1 MARVSKKRNVYIQP
15 QLSANESD
23 RELYQTAIYA
33 RLSVEDNG
41 KDSDSLEAQVQYLKL
56 FLEDKPQMELRWIF
70 TDNGFSG
77 TNYERP
83 EFQKM
88 MDLVR
93 AGRINCI
100 IVKDLSRLGRNY
112 IDTGNFLQK
121 ICPLLNLRLIAVN
134 DRYDT
139 AFAGTNEEMSMSV
152 LNIVNDMYAKDI
164 SRKICSSLQG
174 KMERGEYIGNYAPY
188 GYEKD
193 PENKN
198 HLIVDPVTA
207 PVVRRIYE
215 LRASGIGVMKIAAIL
230 NEAGIPSPGRY
241 RYERGIITNNN
252 KKGKELLWNRHVLMD
267 LLKNVV
273 YIGHLAQA
281 RSREALHQGVPFHWT
296 TKEEWV
302 VCQNT
307 HEAVIDKAL
316 YVRVQ
321 EINQSRTAAHKENSG
336 KYDYLPK
343 AVNPYGKKLVC
354 ADCGS
359 AMKLVRSISKKK
371 DKAYFTFKCPRYME
385 HGRRGCRDKAI
396 SQTELDQAVIS
407 TVRTHI
413 HLLAEHKPVIKRLME
428 QKKKEESLGEG
439 EKEIQKTEQEIRRRE
454 TLRNGLYMDFK
465 NGILTEEEYR
475 YTKQKYGEDIERLKN
490 QIEEHRNRQ
499 KEKEDKAD
507 PYAHWLS
514 LIDCYEH
521 TEEVNS
527 QLVEA
532 LIEEV
537 RVYEEKHIEI
547 KLKYMDSFRKYA
559 AMDTASRAEGSP
571 VTRDRSEAC
580 DWKEV
585 G

>member
-1 MARVSKKRNVYIQP
+1 M
-15 QLSANESD
+15 L
-23 RELYQTAIYA
+23 
-33 RLSVEDNG
+33 
-41 KDSDSLEAQVQYLKL
+41 
-56 FLEDKPQMELRWIF
+56 
-70 TDNGFSG
+70 
-77 TNYERP
+77 
-83 EFQKM
+83 
-88 MDLVR
+88 DLVR
-93 AGRINCI
+93 AGKINCI

-139 AFAGTNEEMSMSV
+139 AFAGSNEEMSMSV
-152 LNIVNDMYAKDI
+152 LNIANDMYAKDI

-198 HLIVDPVTA
+198 HLIPDPLTA

-215 LRASGIGVMKIAAIL
+215 LRASGMGIMRIAAIL

-296 TKEEWV
+296 KEEEWV
-302 VCQNT
+302 VCKNT
-307 HEAVIDKAL
+307 HEAVIDKEL
-316 YVRVQ
+316 YDCVQ
-321 EINQSRTAAHKENSG
+321 DINQRRTAAHKENSG

-371 DKAYFTFKCPRYME
+371 DKAYFTFKCPKYVE
-385 HGRRGCRDKAI
+385 HGERGCRDKAI
-396 SQTELDQAVIS
+396 SQAELDQAVLN
-407 TVRTHI
+407 TVKAHI
-413 HLLAEHKPVIKRLME
+413 RLLAEHKPVIKRLME
-428 QKKKEESLGEG
+428 QKKKKGNLREG
-439 EKEIQKTEQEIRRRE
+439 EKEIQKAEQEIKRQE

-465 NGILTEEEYR
+465 DGLLTEDEYR
-475 YTKQKYGEDIERLKN
+475 YTKQKCGEDIERLKK

-499 KEKEDKAD
+499 KEREDEAD
-507 PYAHWLS
+507 QYAHWLY

-527 QLVEA
+527 QVVEA
-532 LIEEV
+532 LIEGV
-537 RVYEEKHIEI
+537 RVYEGKQIEI
-547 KLKYMDSFRKYA
+547 KLKYMDSFREYA
-559 AMDTASRAEGSP
+559 AIDTASRAEGSL
-571 VTRDRSEAC
+571 VTRDMSEEC
-580 DWKEV
+580 GWKEV
-585 G
+585 C

>member
-1 MARVSKKRNVYIQP
+1 MARVSKKRNAYVRP
-15 QLSANESD
+15 EPSVKVSG
-23 RELYQTAIYA
+23 RSLYQTAIYA

-41 KDSDSLEAQVQYLKL
+41 KGSDSLEAQIQYLKS
-56 FLEDKPQMELRWIF
+56 FLEDKPQLELFGIF

-83 EFQKM
+83 EFQRM
-88 MDLVR
+88 MDLVK
-93 AGRINCI
+93 AGKIHCI

-112 IDTGNFLQK
+112 IEAGNFLQK

-139 AFAGTNEEMSMSV
+139 AFAGSNEEMSMSV
-152 LNIVNDMYAKDI
+152 LNIANDMYAKDI

-198 HLIVDPVTA
+198 HLIPDPLTA

-215 LRASGIGVMKIAAIL
+215 LRAGGMGIMRIAAIL

-241 RYERGIITNNN
+241 RYENGIITNNN

-296 TKEEWV
+296 KEEEWV

-307 HEAVIDKAL
+307 HEAVIDKEL
-316 YVRVQ
+316 YDIVQ
-321 EINQSRTAAHKENSG
+321 EINQRRTAAHKESSG

-343 AVNPYGKKLVC
+343 AVNLYGKRLIC
-354 ADCGS
+354 ADCGA
-359 AMKLVRSISKKK
+359 AMKLIRSINKKK
-371 DKAYFTFKCPRYME
+371 DKAYFTFKCPRYVE
-385 HGRRGCRDKAI
+385 HGERGCSDKAI
-396 SQTELDQAVIS
+396 SQAELDQAVLN
-407 TVRTHI
+407 TVKAHI
-413 HLLAEHKPVIKRLME
+413 RLLAERKPVIQKVME
-428 QKKKEESLGEG
+428 RKKNQGSLGRGTE
-439 EKEIQKTEQEIRRRE
+439 EIRKMEQEIKRQE
-454 TLRNGLYMDFK
+454 TLRSGLYMDFK
-465 NGILTEEEYR
+465 EGLLTEEEYR
-475 YTKQKYGEDIERLKN
+475 YTKQRCGEAIESLKN
-490 QIEEHRNRQ
+490 QIEECRNRQ
-499 KEKEDKAD
+499 KEKEDEAVQ
-507 PYAHWLS
+507 YAHWLS

-532 LIEEV
+532 LIEEI
-537 RVYEEKHIEI
+537 RVYEGKRIQI
-547 KLKYMDSFRKYA
+547 KMKYMDSFRAYS
-559 AMDTASRAEGSP
+559 AMDTAGEAGESP
-571 VTRDRSEAC
+571 VTRAVQGEC
-580 DWKEV
+580 DWR
-585 G
+585 

>member
-1 MARVSKKRNVYIQP
+1 MARVSKKRNAYVQP
-15 QLSANESD
+15 EPSVKVSG
-23 RELYQTAIYA
+23 RSLYQTAIYA

-41 KDSDSLEAQVQYLKL
+41 KGSDSLEAQIQYLKS
-56 FLEDKPQMELRWIF
+56 FLEDKPQLELFGIF

-83 EFQKM
+83 EFQRI
-88 MDLVR
+88 MDLVK
-93 AGRINCI
+93 AGKIHCI

-121 ICPLLNLRLIAVN
+121 ICPLMNLRLIAVN

-139 AFAGTNEEMSMSV
+139 AFAGSNEEMSMSV
-152 LNIVNDMYAKDI
+152 LNIANDMYAKDI

-198 HLIVDPVTA
+198 HLIPDPLTA

-215 LRASGIGVMKIAAIL
+215 LRAGGMGIMRIAAIL

-241 RYERGIITNNN
+241 RYENGIITNNN

-296 TKEEWV
+296 KEEEWV

-307 HEAVIDKAL
+307 HEAVIHKEL
-316 YVRVQ
+316 YAAVQ
-321 EINQSRTAAHKENSG
+321 EINQRQTTAHKENSG

-343 AVNPYGKKLVC
+343 AVNLYGKRLIC
-354 ADCGS
+354 ADCGAS
-359 AMKLVRSISKKK
+359 MKLIRSINKKK
-371 DKAYFTFKCPRYME
+371 DKAYFTFKCPRYVE
-385 HGRRGCRDKAI
+385 HGGRGCRDKAI
-396 SQTELDQAVIS
+396 SQAELDQ
-407 TVRTHI
+407 TVLNTVKAHI
-413 HLLAEHKPVIKRLME
+413 RLLAERKPVIQKVME
-428 QKKKEESLGEG
+428 RKKNQGSLGRGTE
-439 EKEIQKTEQEIRRRE
+439 EIQKIEQEIKRQE
-454 TLRNGLYMDFK
+454 TLRSGLYMDFK
-465 NGILTEEEYR
+465 EGLLTEEEYR
-475 YTKQKYGEDIERLKN
+475 YTKQKCGEAIESMKN
-490 QIEEHRNRQ
+490 QIEECRNRQ
-499 KEKEDKAD
+499 KEKEDEAD
-507 PYAHWLS
+507 QYAHWLS

-521 TEEVNS
+521 TKEVNS

-532 LIEEV
+532 LIEEI
-537 RVYEEKHIEI
+537 RVHEGKRIQI
-547 KLKYMDSFRKYA
+547 KMKYTDSFRAYG
-559 AMDTASRAEGSP
+559 AMDTAGEAGESP
-571 VTRDRSEAC
+571 VTRAVQGGRD
-580 DWKEV
+580 
-585 G
+585 